1 MFFHVWVANVKI
13 TALGTRKVDYSLLLL
28 EIDISLIIHNSFS
41 LVKGLGHATA
51 TSEGIWTS
59 CSAHVRVLSL
69 KRLCVDGDGSG
80 LCVVSLGNSLH
91 QLRICS
97 LSCASIHARFDDEVF
112 ITGLT
117 SNELAVLGLHDLAA
131 NRVRCHVLRREVLT
145 VRRIEVTV
153 VLSVIN
159 GSLSLLH
166 LLHDLSFNLTLHH
179 LVFATDSGNT
189 VSLAP
194 ASTILGVVRVEELLV

>member
-1 MFFHVWVANVKI
+1 MFLHVWVANVKI
-13 TALGTRKVDYSLLLL
+13 TALGTCKVDYSLFFL
-28 EIDISLIIHNSFS
+28 EIDVSLIIYDSFS
-41 LVKGLGHATA
+41 LVKWLGHATA
-51 TSEGIWTS
+51 ASGGIWTS

-69 KRLCVDGDGSG
+69 KCLCVDGDGPG

-97 LSCASIHARFDDEVF
+97 LSCASIHARLDDEVF

-117 SNELAVLGLHDLAA
+117 SNELAILGLHDLAA
-131 NRVRCHVLRREVLT
+131 NRVRCHVLSREVLT

-159 GSLSLLH
+159 SSLSLLH
-166 LLHDLSFNLTLHH
+166 LLHDLSFNVALHH

-189 VSLAP
+189 VSLAST
-194 ASTILGVVRVEELLV
+194 STILGVVRVEQLLV